1 MKKFL
6 AVVKREYVQR
16 VRTRFFVVVTVFGPV
31 MMVLFT
37 VVPGLILSKA
47 GGPTRLAV
55 VDETGKMYERLSDE
69 LARSDNESA
78 EAASRSMADP
88 VKLSSNS
95 NNRINEAGRMIHGN
109 YEVEEI
115 KRGDQTMAEVE
126 RSLDQRVA
134 QKKLDGYLV
143 LPKDLLAG
151 GRPEFHV
158 RNAADPFASEHI
170 QDCVSRA
177 VRAERLREAGID
189 EGRVQEMFA
198 RASVITRRVGGSGEE
213 SKSNQNFY
221 LVFGMGLA
229 IYASI
234 LLYGQVVLG
243 AVIEEKQTRIAEILF
258 SSMRSFPLMVGKLI
272 GVSLVALTQLGIW
285 ALALLALATWGVA
298 SLASHGVQVTVQVE
312 PIVLLYF
319 VLYFLLGYGLYA
331 TLYALIGSIV
341 TTAQEGGQLAMP
353 VVLMLVAGFYFAFPI
368 IRSPNS
374 SLAVWSSMVPFFAPV
389 TMLVRIVTE
398 RPPFWQIALSL
409 AIGAATMIAL
419 VWMASRIYRVGM
431 LMHGKKASIPEVWR
445 WLRQV

>member
-16 VRTRFFVVVTVFGPV
+16 VRSKFFVIVTVFGPV
-31 MMVLFT
+31 MMILFT
-37 VVPGLILSKA
+37 VVPGLIFSMKA
-47 GGPTRLAV
+47 GEPTRLAI
-55 VDETGKMYERLSDE
+55 VDETGKMYGRLRDE

-78 EAASRSMADP
+78 EANRSVTDP
-88 VKLSSNS
+88 IRVTANS

-143 LPKDLLAG
+143 LPKDLLGG

-158 RNAADPFASEHI
+158 RNAADPFATEHI

-177 VRAERLREAGID
+177 VRSERLHEAGID
-189 EGRVQEMFA
+189 ESRVQEMFA

-229 IYASI
+229 IYVSI

-243 AVIEEKQTRIAEILF
+243 AVIEEKQTRIAEMLF
-258 SSMRSFPLMVGKLI
+258 SSMRSFPLMVGKLT

-285 ALALLALATWGVA
+285 ALAFMALSTWGVA

-319 VLYFLLGYGLYA
+319 VLYFLIGYGLYA
-331 TLYALIGSIV
+331 SLYALIGSIV

-374 SLAVWSSMVPFFAPV
+374 SLAVWSSMVPFFSPV

-409 AIGAATMIAL
+409 AIGAATVVVLI
-419 VWMASRIYRVGM
+419 WMASRIYRVGM
-431 LMHGKKASIPEVWR
+431 LMHGKKASIPEIWH
-445 WLRQV
+445 WLRQS